1 MTNLSVFIPV
11 SPLFYEQVD
20 GQVIYPIKDK
30 MIVRESPINDNSI
43 PPGRRYRQN
52 ELTQQISNIEN
63 EIFRITQ
70 VIKDS
75 RSNSPNLQL
84 YYNSKLNNLKSILH
98 QKQKH
103 LLRLQKNVIVQKSIR
118 NKKRSIETQDN

>member
-11 SPLFYEQVD
+11 NPLLYEQVD
-20 GQVIYPIKDK
+20 SQVMYPSKDK
-30 MIVRESPINDNSI
+30 MVVRESSINDNSL
-43 PPGRRYRQN
+43 PSGRRYRQS
-52 ELTQQISNIEN
+52 ELTQQISNIRN
-63 EIFRITQ
+63 EIFRMSQMIAN
-70 VIKDS
+70 S

-84 YYNSKLNNLKSILH
+84 YNSKLKSLESILH

-118 NKKRSIETQDN
+118 NKKRSIVTQDN